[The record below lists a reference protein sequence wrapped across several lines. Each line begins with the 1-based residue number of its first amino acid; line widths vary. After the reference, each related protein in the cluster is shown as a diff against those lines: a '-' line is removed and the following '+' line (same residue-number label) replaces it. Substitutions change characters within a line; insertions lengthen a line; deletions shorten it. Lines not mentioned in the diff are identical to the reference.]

1 MEILNLV
8 YCYSEGFAWEN
19 QKTSYWEFQ
28 PDELQKTKFYKKALK
43 YDRKP
48 IYIKLIKL

>member
-8 YCYSEGFAWEN
+8 YCYREGFAWAN